1 MTARLRGWRFGIILA
16 ITWTLLFYLVAPMFI
31 VVPVSL
37 TDQRYLSMPQHA
49 LSLQHYRN
57 IIGDNFWLSSIW
69 KSLLVSCASTTI
81 ATTFGT
87 LAAIGCWR
95 VASRSSELVRALIL
109 LPLVVPTIVHALGF
123 YRTWIDLG
131 LLDSYPG
138 VILAHII
145 TSLPYVVITVSASL
159 ANFDLRLEQAARNL
173 GASLGQTIRLV
184 IVPCVLPGILSGALF
199 AFVHAWDEIVVLL
212 FITSRRVYLL
222 PRAIWNGIND
232 NVDPTIAAIASVMIL
247 VTLTGLLVERG
258 VRARAR
264 RRSTAAEI
272 AAAGSSSAGEI
283 AQAS

>member
-1 MTARLRGWRFGIILA
+1 MIARLDGWRFGVVLA
-16 ITWTLLFYLVAPMFI
+16 IAWTLLFYLVAPMLI

-37 TDQRYLSMPQHA
+37 TDQRYLSLPQHT
-49 LSLQHYRN
+49 LSLEHYRN
-57 IIGDNFWLSSIW
+57 IIGDNFWFSSIW
-69 KSLLVSCASTTI
+69 KSFLVSCVSTTI
-81 ATTFGT
+81 ATICGT

-95 VASRSSELVRALIL
+95 IASQLSELARALIL

-131 LLDSYPG
+131 LLDSYAG
-138 VILAHII
+138 VILAHTI

-159 ANFDLRLEQAARNL
+159 ANFDVRLEQAARNL

-232 NVDPTIAAIASVMIL
+232 NVDPTIAAIATVMIL
-247 VTLTGLLVERG
+247 ATLTGLLVERAL
-258 VRARAR
+258 RARAL
-264 RRSTAAEI
+264 RRSTAAETG
-272 AAAGSSSAGEI
+272 AVA
-283 AQAS
+283 

>member
-1 MTARLRGWRFGIILA
+1 MSAPFAGWRFGIVLA
-16 ITWTLLFYLVAPMFI
+16 IAWTLLFYLVAPMFI
-31 VVPVSL
+31 VVPVSF
-37 TDQRYLSMPQHA
+37 TDQRYLSLPQHA
-49 LSLQHYRN
+49 LSLEHYRN
-57 IIGDNFWLSSIW
+57 IVGDNFWFSAIW
-69 KSLLVSCASTTI
+69 KSFLVSCASTTV
-81 ATTFGT
+81 ATTLGT

-95 VASRSSELVRALIL
+95 VASRFSELARALIL

-138 VILAHII
+138 VILAHVI

-173 GASLGQTIRLV
+173 GASLRQTIFRV

-232 NVDPTIAAIASVMIL
+232 NVDPTIAAIATLMIL
-247 VTLTGLLVERG
+247 VTLTGLLVERSL
-258 VRARAR
+258 RARAL
-264 RRSTAAEI
+264 RRSTAAE
-272 AAAGSSSAGEI
+272 AAAT
-283 AQAS
+283 

>member
-1 MTARLRGWRFGIILA
+1 MIARLGGWRFGVVLA
-16 ITWTLLFYLVAPMFI
+16 IAWTLLFYLVAPMLI

-37 TDQRYLSMPQHA
+37 TDQRYLSLPQHT
-49 LSLQHYRN
+49 LSLEHYRN
-57 IIGDNFWLSSIW
+57 IIGDNFWFSSIW
-69 KSLLVSCASTTI
+69 KSFLVSCVSTTI
-81 ATTFGT
+81 ATICGT

-95 VASRSSELVRALIL
+95 IASQLSELARALIL

-131 LLDSYPG
+131 LLDSYAG
-138 VILAHII
+138 VILAHTI

-159 ANFDLRLEQAARNL
+159 ANFDIRLEQAARNL

-232 NVDPTIAAIASVMIL
+232 NVDPTIAAIATVMIL
-247 VTLTGLLVERG
+247 ATLTGLLVERAL
-258 VRARAR
+258 RARAL
-264 RRSTAAEI
+264 RRSTAAETG
-272 AAAGSSSAGEI
+272 AVA
-283 AQAS
+283 

>member
-1 MTARLRGWRFGIILA
+1 MSARLAGWRFGIVLA
-16 ITWTLLFYLVAPMFI
+16 IAWTLLFYLVAPMFI
-31 VVPVSL
+31 VVPVSF
-37 TDQRYLSMPQHA
+37 TDQRYLSLPQHA
-49 LSLQHYRN
+49 LSLEHYRN
-57 IIGDNFWLSSIW
+57 IVGDNFWFSSIW
-69 KSLLVSCASTTI
+69 KSFLVSCASTTV
-81 ATTFGT
+81 ATTLGT

-95 VASRSSELVRALIL
+95 IASRFSELARALLL

-145 TSLPYVVITVSASL
+145 TSLPY
-159 ANFDLRLEQAARNL
+159 FDLRLEQAARNL
-173 GASLGQTIRLV
+173 GASLSQTIFRV

-232 NVDPTIAAIASVMIL
+232 NVDPTIAAIATLMIL

-258 VRARAR
+258 LRARAL
-264 RRSTAAEI
+264 RRS
-272 AAAGSSSAGEI
+272 AAA
-283 AQAS
+283 QAPVA

>member
-1 MTARLRGWRFGIILA
+1 MSALVAGWRFGIVLA
-16 ITWTLLFYLVAPMFI
+16 VAWTLLFYLVAPMFI
-31 VVPVSL
+31 VVPVSF
-37 TDQRYLSMPQHA
+37 TDQRYLSLPQHA
-49 LSLQHYRN
+49 LSLEHYRN
-57 IIGDNFWLSSIW
+57 IVGDNFWFSAIW
-69 KSLLVSCASTTI
+69 KSFLVSCASTTI
-81 ATTFGT
+81 ATTLGT

-95 VASRSSELVRALIL
+95 VASRFSELARALIL

-138 VILAHII
+138 VILAHVI

-173 GASLGQTIRLV
+173 GASLRQTIFRV

-232 NVDPTIAAIASVMIL
+232 NVDPTIAAIATLMIL
-247 VTLTGLLVERG
+247 VTLTGLLVERSL
-258 VRARAR
+258 RARAV
-264 RRSTAAEI
+264 RRSTAAE
-272 AAAGSSSAGEI
+272 AAAT
-283 AQAS
+283 

>member
-1 MTARLRGWRFGIILA
+1 MSGLLAGWRFGIVLA
-16 ITWTLLFYLVAPMFI
+16 IAWTLLFYLVAPMFI
-31 VVPVSL
+31 VVPVSF
-37 TDQRYLSMPQHA
+37 TDQRYLSLPQHA
-49 LSLQHYRN
+49 LSLEHYRN
-57 IIGDNFWLSSIW
+57 IVGDNFWFSSIW
-69 KSLLVSCASTTI
+69 KSFLVSCASTI
-81 ATTFGT
+81 VATTLGT

-95 VASRSSELVRALIL
+95 VASRFSELARAFIL

-173 GASLGQTIRLV
+173 GASLGQTIFRV
-184 IVPCVLPGILSGALF
+184 IVPCVLPGILSGGLF

-232 NVDPTIAAIASVMIL
+232 NVDPTIAAIATLMIL
-247 VTLTGLLVERG
+247 VTLTGLLIERG
-258 VRARAR
+258 LRARAV
-264 RRSTAAEI
+264 RRSAATE
-272 AAAGSSSAGEI
+272 AAAA
-283 AQAS
+283 